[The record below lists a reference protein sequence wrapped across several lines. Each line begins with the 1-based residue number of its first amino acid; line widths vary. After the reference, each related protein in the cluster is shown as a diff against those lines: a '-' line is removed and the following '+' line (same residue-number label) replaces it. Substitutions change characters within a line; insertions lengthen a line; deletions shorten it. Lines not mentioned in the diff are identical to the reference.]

1 MANLKNL
8 IGKALNRA
16 TSSKPSDD
24 GYKTRKVK
32 GMTPSKMGETKIQRG
47 EKIVQ
52 KAESKLEKSVVKPF
66 ERKTEKVNK
75 LKQKYGEYPTYGQ
88 QKKIEKAGPTN
99 TEAINYERMKS
110 AKDFGQSPSEV
121 DLRPEKF
128 SFFNDRTFNR
138 EALKKTV
145 KAGKTLIKKGQMKS
159 ANIRNKQ

>member
-16 TSSKPSDD
+16 TSSNPSDD

-47 EKIVQ
+47 EKMMQ
-52 KAESKLEKSVVKPF
+52 KAESKIEKTIAKPF

-88 QKKIEKAGPTN
+88 QKKIQKAAPSYEESRNYGNLELNKKYYPEDKVSKTQLFETPKINRLKSKIEKG
-99 TEAINYERMKS
+99 E
-110 AKDFGQSPSEV
+110 
-121 DLRPEKF
+121 
-128 SFFNDRTFNR
+128 
-138 EALKKTV
+138 
-145 KAGKTLIKKGQMKS
+145 TLIKKGQMKS
-159 ANIRNKQ
+159 ANIRNK